1 MVSATAEG
9 SSEPARLPRSTLGFF
24 RAFREDPLGLFE
36 TMREVHGDVARGRI
50 MHKKLLFLFH
60 PEDIKHV
67 LVDNVSNYRKQ
78 TRGYTQLRMLL
89 GNGLVTSEGDFWLR
103 QRRIAQ
109 PAFARRRIASFAET
123 MLSNTDD
130 RIATWGE
137 RIDLDEEMMALT
149 LRIAGL
155 TMLGVDLEQDAKS
168 VGHALTTVLETFND
182 NIGSPIP
189 FRAHM
194 PFPKNLAAARAR
206 RELDE
211 VVYAIIERRRQG
223 EGGDDLLQMLIEL
236 EDEET
241 GERMS
246 DLQLRDEVM
255 TMFLAGHETTANAL
269 TWTLALLAQNPAWRQ
284 RVEDELDEVFGN
296 DDVDAMRARKL
307 ELLPRVLKES
317 MRLRPPVW
325 ALGRT
330 AAADDQVR
338 DTKIDKGTLVFVS
351 QWVTHR
357 HPDLWRAPERF
368 DPDRFLDEEDA
379 SRAPS
384 GNHKYAY
391 FPFAGGPRQC
401 IGKHFAEMEM
411 LLLATKIL
419 KRFRV
424 DIDETPA
431 PSATVTLRVAGGL
444 PARVTRR

>member
-1 MVSATAEG
+1 MVTATSRLQSAPE
-9 SSEPARLPRSTLGFF
+9 RLPRSSLGFF

-36 TMREVHGDVARGRI
+36 TMREVHGDIARGRI
-50 MHKKLLFLFH
+50 MHKQVAFFFH

-67 LVDNVSNYRKQ
+67 LVDNVANYRKQ
-78 TRGYTQLRMLL
+78 TRGYNQLRMLL

-109 PAFARRRIASFAET
+109 PAFARRRIAGFAKT
-123 MLSNTDD
+123 MLSNTED
-130 RIATWGE
+130 RISGWGE
-137 RIDLDEEMMALT
+137 RVDLDEEMMALT

-168 VGHALTTVLETFND
+168 VGRALTTVMETFND
-182 NIGSPIP
+182 NVGSPIP
-189 FRAHM
+189 FRAHL

-211 VVYAIIERRRQG
+211 VVYAIIDRRRRG

-236 EDEET
+236 KDEET

-269 TWTLALLAQNPAWRQ
+269 TWTLALLAQNPLWRA
-284 RVEDELDEVFGN
+284 RVEDELDEVFG
-296 DDVDAMRARKL
+296 DDEISAMGARKL

-325 ALGRT
+325 ALGRS
-330 AAADDQVR
+330 AAADDEVR
-338 DTKIDKGTLVFVS
+338 GTKIDKGTLVFVS

-357 HPDLWRAPERF
+357 HPDFWSQPERF
-368 DPDRFLDEEDA
+368 NPDRFLDEN
-379 SRAPS
+379 RP
-384 GNHKYAY
+384 KYAY

-411 LLLATKIL
+411 LLLAAKIL
-419 KRFRV
+419 QRFRV
-424 DIDETPA
+424 DLEDDRELTPLA
-431 PSATVTLRVAGGL
+431 SVTMRVAGGL